1 MGLVQHVVRAAEAL
15 FDHLAAIHWR
25 YVALAALAHLLKMV
39 FRTRAWRNIL
49 AAAHPE
55 AAVRWRTVLGAYV
68 AGVGVNA
75 LVPARG
81 GDLLKLYLVKRGIP
95 GSAYP
100 TLGATLVVETL
111 FDAVVATALLAW
123 ALSLGVLPGL
133 DVIPRLP
140 DVDWLWLF
148 EHPRAA
154 LVVAGVAL
162 VAGFA
167 AGVWASTHIRAF
179 RERVASGFAILSP
192 PRRYLREVVPWQ
204 ALDWGLRLATIYLL
218 LLAFGVPASLHNA
231 ALVQVTQ
238 SLSTVLPLTPAGIG
252 TEQALLA
259 YVFAGVAP
267 TTDVLSF
274 SVGMKL
280 TIVAVNVGA
289 GAVALLVTLRTLRW
303 RRLVAPAAGA
313 PEEPGASSPPTSPR

>member
-1 MGLVQHVVRAAEAL
+1 MQHVVRAAEAL

-25 YVALAALAHLLKMV
+25 FVALAAVLHLLKMA

-55 AAVRWRTVLGAYV
+55 ADVRWRTVLGAYV

-75 LVPARG
+75 ILPARG
-81 GDLLKLYLVKRGIP
+81 GDLLKVYLVKRGIP

-100 TLGATLVVETL
+100 TLAATLAVETM
-111 FDAVVATALLAW
+111 FDLLVASALLAW

-133 DVIPRLP
+133 NVIPFLP
-140 DVDWLWLF
+140 QVDWLWLF
-148 EHPRAA
+148 QYPRAA
-154 LVVAGVAL
+154 LAVAAVAL

-179 RERVASGFAILSP
+179 RARVASGFAIVQP
-192 PRRYLREVVPWQ
+192 PSRYLRQVVPWQ
-204 ALDWGLRLATIYLL
+204 ALDWGLRLATIYALL
-218 LLAFGVPASLHNA
+218 IAFGMPASLHNA
-231 ALVQVTQ
+231 LLVQVTQ

-259 YVFAGVAP
+259 YVFAGIAP
-267 TTDVLSF
+267 AADVLSF

-280 TIVAVNVGA
+280 TIIAVNVAA
-289 GAVALLVTLRTLRW
+289 GAVAILLTLRTLRW
-303 RRLVAPAAGA
+303 RRHVARAAEGR
-313 PEEPGASSPPTSPR
+313 EEPGASSPPTSPR